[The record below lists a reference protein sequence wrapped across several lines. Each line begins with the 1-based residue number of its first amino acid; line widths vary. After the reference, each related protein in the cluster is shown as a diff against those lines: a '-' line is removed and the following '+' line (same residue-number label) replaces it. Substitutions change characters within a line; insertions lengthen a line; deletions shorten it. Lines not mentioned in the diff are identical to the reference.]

1 MNESQKLSGT
11 VVFVKTNIGSK
22 SEATVPC
29 LKIGNDTPLLK
40 ILLRNDNPF
49 ENKGMVAYDGKFVEL
64 TGELAPSGTFIV
76 DEIADTS
83 KESI

>member
-22 SEATVPC
+22 SEATVPY
-29 LKIGNDTPLLK
+29 LKIGAETPLLK

-49 ENKGMVAYDGKFVEL
+49 ENKGMVAYDGKLVEL

-83 KESI
+83 KESM